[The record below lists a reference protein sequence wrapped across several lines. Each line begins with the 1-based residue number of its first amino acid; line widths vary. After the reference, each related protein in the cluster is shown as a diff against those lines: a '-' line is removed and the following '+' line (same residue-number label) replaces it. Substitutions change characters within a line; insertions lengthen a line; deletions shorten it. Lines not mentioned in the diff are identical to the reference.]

1 MSSNSASI
9 NYRTLVSQLIEV
21 SKPSIIYL
29 LDFVAISA
37 LLIAYL
43 DTNYVTDPANLS
55 LTTIEGFTIVIGL
68 IFAGTFSSAGSAAL
82 NCYVDR
88 DIDIKMERTKNRASA
103 TGQLPPNITLIYGI
117 IMIVLAAIIS
127 TIFLNLLTTGMI
139 LLGSFFYVFVYTIW
153 LKRKTTWNIVIG
165 GFAGSAAA
173 FAGWTAITGQLD
185 LVAILMGSL
194 VFIWTPSHFWA
205 LALLKDDDYTE
216 AGIPMLP
223 VVVGKV
229 KAAQYTIINTLL
241 LIPFSLVFVLPEFGF
256 GYVYLTISVIFGI
269 LLLYSNVKL
278 LQSPTD
284 KKVALTAF
292 KFSSPYLAIIF
303 IALILDVLFRIP
315 IF

>member
-82 NCYVDR
+82 NCYIDR

-185 LVAILMGSL
+185 LIAILMGSL

-241 LIPFSLVFVLPEFGF
+241 LIPFSLVFVLFGF

-278 LQSPTD
+278 LQSPND

>member
-1 MSSNSASI
+1 MPSNSIPI
-9 NYRTLVSQLIEV
+9 NYRNLASHLIEV

-37 LLIAYL
+37 LLIASLGEYT
-43 DTNYVTDPANLS
+43 TNPISFN
-55 LTTIEGFTIVIGL
+55 IVAGL
-68 IFAGTFSSAGSAAL
+68 LIAGTLSSAGSAAL
-82 NCYVDR
+82 NCYLDR

-103 TGQLPPNITLIYGI
+103 TGQLSPNITLIYGI
-117 IMIVLAAIIS
+117 IMITIAAIVS
-127 TIFLNLLTTGMI
+127 TVFLNLLTTGMI
-139 LLGSFFYVFVYTIW
+139 LLGSFFYVFIYTIW
-153 LKRKTTWNIVIG
+153 LKRRTTWNIVIG

-173 FAGWTAITGQLD
+173 FAGWTAITGQLN
-185 LVAILMGSL
+185 LIAILMGTL

-229 KAAQYTIINTLL
+229 KAARYTIINTLL
-241 LIPFSLVFVLPEFGF
+241 LIPFSLVFVLLGF
-256 GYVYLTISVIFGI
+256 GYVYLVISIIFGI

-278 LQSPTD
+278 LKNPAD
-284 KKVALTAF
+284 KKIALTAF

-303 IALILDVLFRIP
+303 IALILDILYRIP